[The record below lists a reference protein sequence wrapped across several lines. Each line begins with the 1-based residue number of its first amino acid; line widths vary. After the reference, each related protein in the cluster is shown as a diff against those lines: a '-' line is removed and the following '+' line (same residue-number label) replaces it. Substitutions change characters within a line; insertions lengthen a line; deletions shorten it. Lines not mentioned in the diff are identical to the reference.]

1 MHILIGNLAASDLIT
16 GLFLIPY
23 DLGFGRVLD
32 HNMYLCFG
40 KLSLF
45 IISLGSSCYN
55 LMLISF
61 ERFICIVFPL
71 THRHHFTT
79 TRMIILIAVGWMLT
93 FLNSSLPFMGWNVYS
108 DNNTECISDTL
119 WSPGYKLMVNWELIA
134 ALIFNFVLYT
144 IVMKIAVRKAC
155 DKNHIKGGIRNTAKI
170 DKDVY
175 QMMTMVIV
183 LGVFVICWLPY
194 VCAAVVVT
202 FYETPYTQYIRR
214 CTLIPGVINSAVNW
228 LIYGYRNS
236 EFRKAF
242 KAWFQC
248 RLLCKKPNNA
258 TATVTSTQFT
268 IT

>member
-1 MHILIGNLAASDLIT
+1 MSGDIYHTVWHVLYVIIMIPIVVGNGLIILSILKDRKLRTNMHILIGNLAASDLIT

-23 DLGFGRVLD
+23 DLGFERVLD
-32 HNMYLCFG
+32 HNMYICFG

-45 IISLGSSCYN
+45 VISLGSLLYH
-55 LMLISF
+55 LWDGM
-61 ERFICIVFPL
+61 CIL
-71 THRHHFTT
+71 T
-79 TRMIILIAVGWMLT
+79 IIQYVSVTHCGRQATKSW
-93 FLNSSLPFMGWNVYS
+93 
-108 DNNTECISDTL
+108 
-119 WSPGYKLMVNWELIA
+119 VNWELIT